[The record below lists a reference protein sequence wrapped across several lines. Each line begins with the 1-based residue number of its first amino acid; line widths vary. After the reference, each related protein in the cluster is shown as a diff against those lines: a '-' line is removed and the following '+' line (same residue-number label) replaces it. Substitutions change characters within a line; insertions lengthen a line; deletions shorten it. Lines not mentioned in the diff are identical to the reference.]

1 MVPPSCSTDTVSM
14 NMSLAS
20 GMSSVVYCVLCTR
33 YQVCRALG
41 IRSVV
46 YWVLGHWVL
55 GPYALDTTSRATAQN
70 LAKTCSTPSLFGIP
84 ACIIQ
89 SRLFTSSKHYSLKSR
104 WNVYYPL
111 VTCLLGAH
119 ALLYPCENI
128 HQNQTQVFGPKCI
141 ILNIRPNTTNAK
153 RANSAMR
160 LARKNFRIHM
170 SQTVTC

>member
-1 MVPPSCSTDTVSM
+1 MLGYYLTAGTRYLFQDLQNYFMYTRPSIQCSTLDAAKHTVYTWTKV
-14 NMSLAS
+14 LP
-20 GMSSVVYCVLCTR
+20 YCDPSPMYTWA
-33 YQVCRALG
+33 Y
-41 IRSVV
+41 
-46 YWVLGHWVL
+46 VLGHWVL

-119 ALLYPCENI
+119 ALLCPCENI
-128 HQNQTQVFGPKCI
+128 HQNQTPI
-141 ILNIRPNTTNAK
+141 EPSTTTFLFWTFSN
-153 RANSAMR
+153 
-160 LARKNFRIHM
+160 
-170 SQTVTC
+170 C

>member
-1 MVPPSCSTDTVSM
+1 MILVSRSAELFYVHKGLLSNVPHWMLLSILSTLGLRF
-14 NMSLAS
+14 SLI
-20 GMSSVVYCVLCTR
+20 VIYHLCM
-33 YQVCRALG
+33 
-41 IRSVV
+41 
-46 YWVLGHWVL
+46 H
-55 GPYALDTTSRATAQN
+55 GPMQN
-70 LAKTCSTPSLFGIP
+70 LAKTCSTPFLFGIP

-119 ALLYPCENI
+119 ALLCPCENI